1 MIIQIRPAR
10 IKIKYCVDQTY
21 EMIPNEDIESRNI
34 RVVRREEEGDEENTK
49 PKITPA
55 VRKGSRSVFRKQ
67 KYTMSE
73 SKKRKSITSPKRSFK
88 RKTKKSP
95 HRSPSRKKTMK
106 RLSILNEASDD
117 DGSESDTEPLDFEE
131 PPAWLLGL

>member
-55 VRKGSRSVFRKQ
+55 VRKRSTSVFRKQ

-73 SKKRKSITSPKRSFK
+73 SKKRKSIASPKRSFK